1 MRQALGAGLVLCLLA
16 GAGGAIVDGTAAAA
30 DSPDKVPEATIEIYK
45 TKCQACHMPEGNAPL
60 EMMNLADASWRHG
73 SRPEDIAKVIK
84 DGVPNTAMLPF
95 KAQLT
100 AAEIASLAAYVRSF
114 DKTLKP
120 VKAKK

>member
-1 MRQALGAGLVLCLLA
+1 
-16 GAGGAIVDGTAAAA
+16 
-30 DSPDKVPEATIEIYK
+30 
-45 TKCQACHMPEGNAPL
+45 
-60 EMMNLADASWRHG
+60 
-73 SRPEDIAKVIK
+73 
-84 DGVPNTAMLPF
+84 MLPF

>member
-1 MRQALGAGLVLCLLA
+1 MQLGLGAGLVSCLLA
-16 GAGGAIVDGTAAAA
+16 GAGVVVGGGAEAA
-30 DSPDKVPEATIEIYK
+30 DPPDKVSEATIETYK

-60 EMMNLADASWRHG
+60 EMMNLADANWRHG

-95 KAQLT
+95 KAQLS
-100 AAEIASLAAYVRSF
+100 AAEIAALAAYVRSF